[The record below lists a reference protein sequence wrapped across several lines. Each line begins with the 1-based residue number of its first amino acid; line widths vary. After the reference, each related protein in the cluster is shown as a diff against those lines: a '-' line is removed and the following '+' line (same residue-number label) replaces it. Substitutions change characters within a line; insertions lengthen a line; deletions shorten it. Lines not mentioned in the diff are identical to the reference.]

1 MAAFRPFSGSSTPV
15 VFGMLIATAAALAF
29 HALKGKTAIAAGAAL
44 LMVAI
49 CAMHFTAMGAA
60 VIVPDPTIDI
70 SHGFSANAS
79 MMALAIAGLTVL
91 VILAGL
97 AAALIDHQTM
107 VDNMGQIRELV
118 DAASEGIVIAA
129 DGVIVNVNRR
139 ITELCGRPLEELV
152 GANVSGDLL
161 HDFASSHR
169 RPNPRPRKRGCRR
182 PTAGPFRSR
191 SYAGN
196 SAPACVE
203 TRSMPSAMDVISR
216 CCGSIRCRR
225 R

>member
-1 MAAFRPFSGSSTPV
+1 
-15 VFGMLIATAAALAF
+15 
-29 HALKGKTAIAAGAAL
+29 
-44 LMVAI
+44 
-49 CAMHFTAMGAA
+49 MHFTAMGAA

-139 ITELCGRPLEELV
+139 IPKLCG
-152 GANVSGDLL
+152 
-161 HDFASSHR
+161 
-169 RPNPRPRKRGCRR
+169 
-182 PTAGPFRSR
+182 
-191 SYAGN
+191 
-196 SAPACVE
+196 SAPERV
-203 TRSMPSAMDVISR
+203 SA
-216 CCGSIRCRR
+216 GKGARR
-225 R
+225 LV